1 MEDKQVLFNNIDK
14 VHTTEM
20 GIDRIKKNLKLNTSE
35 EIMDKNFKKIGTINY
50 KNGKYAN
57 VFMIGNFIFFVLIG
71 IVFIILNNSVENNI
85 IKSQWFLLGCILYI
99 ILHEITHLIFMKI
112 FSKEKINI
120 SIKFPT
126 ISVGS
131 NAKYSKKQF
140 SIIALAPVIILGI
153 ILILLILFSSK
164 DYTFLWS
171 ILLTLNF
178 AGSGGDFLQFLK
190 ISKYPTNTYF
200 QDTSNETIVFQW
212 K

>member
-1 MEDKQVLFNNIDK
+1 MNKEILLSNIDK

-71 IVFIILNNSVENNI
+71 IVFIILNNSVENNT

-171 ILLTLNF
+171 IFLTLNF

-200 QDTSNETIVFQW
+200 QDTSNETIVFQ
-212 K
+212 

>member
-1 MEDKQVLFNNIDK
+1 MNKEILLSNIDK

-200 QDTSNETIVFQW
+200 QDTSNETIVFQ
-212 K
+212 

>member
-1 MEDKQVLFNNIDK
+1 MNKEILLSNIDK

-71 IVFIILNNSVENNI
+71 IVFIILNNSVENNT

-140 SIIALAPVIILGI
+140 SIITLAPVIILGI
-153 ILILLILFSSK
+153 ILTLLILFSSK

>member
-1 MEDKQVLFNNIDK
+1 MDKEVLLSNIDK

-71 IVFIILNNSVENNI
+71 IVFIILNNSVENNT

-200 QDTSNETIVFQW
+200 QDTSNETIVFQ
-212 K
+212 

>member
-1 MEDKQVLFNNIDK
+1 MNKEILLSNIDK

-71 IVFIILNNSVENNI
+71 IVFIILNNSVENNT

>member
-1 MEDKQVLFNNIDK
+1 MNKEILLSNIDK

-57 VFMIGNFIFFVLIG
+57 VFMIGNFIFFILIG
-71 IVFIILNNSVENNI
+71 IVFIILNNSVENNT
-85 IKSQWFLLGCILYI
+85 IKSQWFLLGCILHI

-178 AGSGGDFLQFLK
+178 AGFGGDFLQFLK

-200 QDTSNETIVFQW
+200 QDTSNETIVFQ
-212 K
+212 